1 MIILLFMLLLLAI
14 GDCPRGRTVRAG
26 GYYPSGGLGLILVVL
41 IMLLLLGPAFSFVS
55 ALSAAIRFRE
65 SASQAFDTVL
75 ITLFIPM
82 AGSIKNTVVA
92 ICVYCVAP
100 ECFRTCRPVYRN
112 HVPTNRHLDF
122 KALDIALYFR
132 PRLIDLSRIFRQAQ
146 SYHR

>member
-1 MIILLFMLLLLAI
+1 MIILLSMLLLLTI

-55 ALSAAIRFRE
+55 ALSAAIRFRG

-92 ICVYCVAP
+92 ICV
-100 ECFRTCRPVYRN
+100 
-112 HVPTNRHLDF
+112 
-122 KALDIALYFR
+122 IAWLLNVFGLVGR
-132 PRLIDLSRIFRQAQ
+132 STEIMSRLTGI
-146 SYHR
+146 